1 MTIMRGEY
9 MAQEES
15 VEDSESIQKDYLD
28 DIIDDSSDV
37 VFSSSTV
44 LLRVEERKLHPRAKW
59 IAILILFVATTGFL
73 NGLDYASPESGL
85 IRPDEFVFALTAGAP
100 EDSAI
105 FLGSVLDEDGNPIE
119 NVSIIIQWQQ
129 NNTWVSQEIFVDENG
144 SFEQENLTPALTRVD
159 VIKDGEEYKD
169 VYTVPVLL
177 SPPALFEPYG
187 FTEINFIFPSDSE
200 FEQEGCE
207 EGQENCAIRN
217 IDLREELRQDPFMDS
232 RAAGLYIMVGFF
244 FMGLASISYIF
255 VALAFKTQMIAF
267 VRGAAIMAFFS
278 MGHYYIACLF
288 GLFALALTFAVPKQ
302 NPLLQD

>member
-1 MTIMRGEY
+1 

-15 VEDSESIQKDYLD
+15 VEDSESAQKDYLD

-44 LLRVEERKLHPRAKW
+44 MLRVEERKLHPRAKW

-105 FLGSVLDEDGNPIE
+105 FLGTVLDEDGNPIE

>member
-1 MTIMRGEY
+1 

-15 VEDSESIQKDYLD
+15 VEDSESADKDYLD

-44 LLRVEERKLHPRAKW
+44 MLRVEERKLHPRAKW

-100 EDSAI
+100 ENSAI
-105 FLGSVLDEDGNPIE
+105 FLGTVLDEDGNPIE

-200 FEQEGCE
+200 FEQEGCG

-217 IDLREELRQDPFMDS
+217 IDLREELKQDPFMDS

>member
-1 MTIMRGEY
+1 
-9 MAQEES
+9 MAQDES
-15 VEDSESIQKDYLD
+15 VEDSKSVQKDYLD

-187 FTEINFIFPSDSE
+187 FTEINFIFPSNSE
-200 FEQEGCE
+200 FEQQGCE

>member
-1 MTIMRGEY
+1 MTIMRGED

-15 VEDSESIQKDYLD
+15 VEDSESVQKDYLD

-37 VFSSSTV
+37 VFSSSTM

>member
-1 MTIMRGEY
+1 

-15 VEDSESIQKDYLD
+15 VEDSESVQKDYLD

-200 FEQEGCE
+200 FDQEGCE

>member
-1 MTIMRGEY
+1 

>member
-1 MTIMRGEY
+1 

-15 VEDSESIQKDYLD
+15 VEDSESVQKDYLD

-100 EDSAI
+100 EESAI

-159 VIKDGEEYKD
+159 VIKDGQEYKD

-187 FTEINFIFPSDSE
+187 FTEINFIFPSNSE
-200 FEQEGCE
+200 FEQQGCE

>member
-1 MTIMRGEY
+1 
-9 MAQEES
+9 MAQQES
-15 VEDSESIQKDYLD
+15 VEDSESAQKDYLD

-100 EDSAI
+100 EESAI
-105 FLGSVLDEDGNPIE
+105 FLGTVLDEGGNPIE

-129 NNTWVSQEIFVDENG
+129 NNTWVSQEIFVNENG

>member
-1 MTIMRGEY
+1 

-15 VEDSESIQKDYLD
+15 AEDSESVQKDYLD

>member
-1 MTIMRGEY
+1 

-15 VEDSESIQKDYLD
+15 VEDSESVQKDYLD

-129 NNTWVSQEIFVDENG
+129 NNTWVSQEVFVDENG
-144 SFEQENLTPALTRVD
+144 SFEQGNLTPALTRVD

-244 FMGLASISYIF
+244 FMGLAAISYIF

>member
-1 MTIMRGEY
+1 

-15 VEDSESIQKDYLD
+15 VEDSESAQKDYLD

-44 LLRVEERKLHPRAKW
+44 MLRVEERKLHPRAKW

-100 EDSAI
+100 ENSAI
-105 FLGSVLDEDGNPIE
+105 FLGTVLDEDGNPIE

>member
-1 MTIMRGEY
+1 

-15 VEDSESIQKDYLD
+15 VEDSESVQKDYLD

-100 EDSAI
+100 EESAI

>member
-1 MTIMRGEY
+1 

-15 VEDSESIQKDYLD
+15 VEDSETVQKDYLD

-200 FEQEGCE
+200 FEQQGCE

>member
-1 MTIMRGEY
+1 

-15 VEDSESIQKDYLD
+15 VEDSESVQKDYLD

-187 FTEINFIFPSDSE
+187 FTEINFIFPNDGE
-200 FEQEGCE
+200 FEQEGCQ

>member
-1 MTIMRGEY
+1 

-15 VEDSESIQKDYLD
+15 VEDSESAQKDYLD

-44 LLRVEERKLHPRAKW
+44 MLRVEERKLHPRAKW

-105 FLGSVLDEDGNPIE
+105 FLGSVLDENGNPIE

>member
-1 MTIMRGEY
+1 

-15 VEDSESIQKDYLD
+15 VKDSESVQKDYLD

-105 FLGSVLDEDGNPIE
+105 FLGSVLDEDGDPIE
-119 NVSIIIQWQQ
+119 NISIIIQWQQ

>member
-1 MTIMRGEY
+1 
-9 MAQEES
+9 MAQDES
-15 VEDSESIQKDYLD
+15 VEDSKSVQKDYLD

-187 FTEINFIFPSDSE
+187 FTEINFIFPNNSE
-200 FEQEGCE
+200 FEQQGCE

>member
-1 MTIMRGEY
+1 

-15 VEDSESIQKDYLD
+15 VEDSESAQKDYLD

-44 LLRVEERKLHPRAKW
+44 MLRVEERKLHPRAKW

-100 EDSAI
+100 ENSAI
-105 FLGSVLDEDGNPIE
+105 FLGTVLDDDGNPIE

>member
-1 MTIMRGEY
+1 

-15 VEDSESIQKDYLD
+15 VEDSESVQKDYLD

>member
-1 MTIMRGEY
+1 

-15 VEDSESIQKDYLD
+15 VEDSESVQKDYLD

-59 IAILILFVATTGFL
+59 IAILILFIATTGFL

-100 EDSAI
+100 EESAI

-159 VIKDGEEYKD
+159 VIKDGQEYKD

-187 FTEINFIFPSDSE
+187 FTEINFIFPSNSE
-200 FEQEGCE
+200 FEQQGCE

>member
-1 MTIMRGEY
+1 

-15 VEDSESIQKDYLD
+15 VEDSETVQKDYLD

>member
-1 MTIMRGEY
+1 

-15 VEDSESIQKDYLD
+15 VEDSKSVQKDYLD

-187 FTEINFIFPSDSE
+187 FTEINFIFPSNSE
-200 FEQEGCE
+200 FEQQGCE

>member
-1 MTIMRGEY
+1 

-15 VEDSESIQKDYLD
+15 VEDSESVQKDYLD

-119 NVSIIIQWQQ
+119 NISIIIQWQQ

-207 EGQENCAIRN
+207 EGQENCSIRN

>member
-1 MTIMRGEY
+1 

-15 VEDSESIQKDYLD
+15 VEDSESVQKDYLD

-200 FEQEGCE
+200 FEQQGCE

-288 GLFALALTFAVPKQ
+288 GLFALALSFAVPKQ

>member
-1 MTIMRGEY
+1 MG
-9 MAQEES
+9 QDES
-15 VEDSESIQKDYLD
+15 IEDSESVQKDYLD

-44 LLRVEERKLHPRAKW
+44 LLRVEERTLHPRAKW
-59 IAILILFVATTGFL
+59 IAILIVFIATTGFL

-129 NNTWVSQEIFVDENG
+129 NNTWVSQEIFVDVNG

-187 FTEINFIFPSDSE
+187 FTEINFIFPNDSE
-200 FEQEGCE
+200 FEQEGCQ

>member
-1 MTIMRGEY
+1 

-15 VEDSESIQKDYLD
+15 VEDSESVQKDYLD

-119 NVSIIIQWQQ
+119 NISIIIQWQQ

-207 EGQENCAIRN
+207 EEQENCAIRN

>member
-1 MTIMRGEY
+1 

-15 VEDSESIQKDYLD
+15 VEDSESVQKDYLD
-28 DIIDDSSDV
+28 EIIDDSSDV

-85 IRPDEFVFALTAGAP
+85 IRPDEFVFALTSGAP

-105 FLGSVLDEDGNPIE
+105 FLGTVLNEDGNPIE

>member
-1 MTIMRGEY
+1 

-15 VEDSESIQKDYLD
+15 VEDSESVQKDYLD

-59 IAILILFVATTGFL
+59 IAILILFIATTGFL

-100 EDSAI
+100 EESAI

-159 VIKDGEEYKD
+159 VIKDGQEYKD

-187 FTEINFIFPSDSE
+187 FTEINFIFPSNSE
-200 FEQEGCE
+200 FEQQGCE

-217 IDLREELRQDPFMDS
+217 IDLREELRQDPYMDS

>member
-1 MTIMRGEY
+1 

-15 VEDSESIQKDYLD
+15 VEDSESAPKDYLD

-105 FLGSVLDEDGNPIE
+105 FLGTVLDEGGNPIE

>member
-1 MTIMRGEY
+1 

-15 VEDSESIQKDYLD
+15 VEDSESVQKDYLD

-59 IAILILFVATTGFL
+59 IAILILFVATTGLL

-105 FLGSVLDEDGNPIE
+105 FLGSVLDEVGNPIE

-129 NNTWVSQEIFVDENG
+129 NNTWVSQEIIVDENG

-200 FEQEGCE
+200 FEQQGCE

>member
-1 MTIMRGEY
+1 

-200 FEQEGCE
+200 FEQQGCE

>member
-1 MTIMRGEY
+1 

-15 VEDSESIQKDYLD
+15 VEDSESVQKDYLD
-28 DIIDDSSDV
+28 EIIDDSSDV

-105 FLGSVLDEDGNPIE
+105 FLGTVLNEDGNPIE

>member
-1 MTIMRGEY
+1 

-15 VEDSESIQKDYLD
+15 VEDSESVQKDYLD

-129 NNTWVSQEIFVDENG
+129 NNTWVSQEVFVDENG
-144 SFEQENLTPALTRVD
+144 SFEQVNLTPALTRVD

-187 FTEINFIFPSDSE
+187 FTEINFIFPSNSE

-244 FMGLASISYIF
+244 FMGLAAISYIF

>member
-1 MTIMRGEY
+1 

-15 VEDSESIQKDYLD
+15 VEDSESVQKDYLD

-37 VFSSSTV
+37 IFSSSTV

-129 NNTWVSQEIFVDENG
+129 NNTWVSQEVFVDENG
-144 SFEQENLTPALTRVD
+144 SFEQVNLTPALTRVD

-244 FMGLASISYIF
+244 FMGLAAISYIF

>member
-1 MTIMRGEY
+1 

-15 VEDSESIQKDYLD
+15 VEDSESAQKDYLD

-105 FLGSVLDEDGNPIE
+105 FLGTVLDEDGNPIE

>member
-1 MTIMRGEY
+1 

-15 VEDSESIQKDYLD
+15 VEDSESVQKDYLD

-119 NVSIIIQWQQ
+119 NISIIIQWQQ

>member
-1 MTIMRGEY
+1 

-15 VEDSESIQKDYLD
+15 VEDSESVQKDYLD

-59 IAILILFVATTGFL
+59 IAILILFIATTGFL

-187 FTEINFIFPSDSE
+187 FTEINFIFPNDSE
-200 FEQEGCE
+200 FEQEGCQ